1 MQLKYQA
8 VYDYINE
15 LINNQEPNTMIPSE
29 RVLSETL
36 DISRMTVRKAIDIMV
51 QEGKLYRKNNIGTFV
66 SDNRLYKIYNT
77 LTSFSDEVKSSGDI
91 PGNIVLK
98 FAKIPAPEKIAAKL
112 NIPKGELIYEVIR
125 VRLKNDVPLQVDFSY
140 IPADI
145 IYLDETIVQGSIYEY
160 IRNELKLEIYTSI
173 RRIVAVGMPENY
185 AHHIHLKPNDP
196 TIMDENVA
204 YLKNGRIFELCISYR
219 NQHKYELII
228 QSWK

>member
-98 FAKIPAPEKIAAKL
+98 FAKIPAPEKIATKL
-112 NIPKGELIYEVIR
+112 NIPKGELIY
-125 VRLKNDVPLQVDFSY
+125 
-140 IPADI
+140 
-145 IYLDETIVQGSIYEY
+145 
-160 IRNELKLEIYTSI
+160 
-173 RRIVAVGMPENY
+173 
-185 AHHIHLKPNDP
+185 
-196 TIMDENVA
+196 
-204 YLKNGRIFELCISYR
+204 
-219 NQHKYELII
+219 
-228 QSWK
+228 